1 MRGGYLRG
9 NLKSSKDWGQYSIK
23 DEIHQFKK
31 KSKG

>member
-9 NLKSSKDWGQYSIK
+9 NLKNSKDWGQYSIK
-23 DEIHQFKK
+23 DEIYQFEK